1 MENFTYCIPTKIY
14 FGKGQIEKLRD
25 IVSEYGKKVLLVYGG
40 GSIKKI
46 GLYDAVKRIVN
57 DCGGSM
63 TELCGVDPNPRIESV
78 REGVRLC
85 RENDI
90 QLVLAVGGG
99 SVLDCAKVVAAGA
112 AYDGDAW
119 DLVINPKKITKVLPI
134 ATILTLAATGSEMD
148 VFAVISNM
156 ETNDKIGTAHEKLRP
171 VASIMDPR
179 FTFSVS
185 KYQTAAGTADILSHL
200 FEGYFGTEDSAYL
213 QNRCA
218 EGVIKTVLHYG
229 LKAMENP
236 EDYDARANLMWAS
249 SWAING
255 FLEAGK
261 IHGWTV
267 HPLEHQLS
275 AYYDITH
282 GVGLAILTPHWMRYI
297 LCDDTAGKFAEYG
310 RNVWGIGGDRTD
322 MEIAL
327 EAIALTE
334 KYFHG
339 LGIPKTLTEL
349 GIDETYFDEMAQKAH
364 DGLSHPYVDL
374 TKEDIIEIYRRAL

>member
-25 IVSEYGKKVLLVYGG
+25 IVNAYGKKVLLVYGG

-46 GLYDAVKRIVN
+46 GLYDAVKRIVD
-57 DCGGSM
+57 DCGGSI

-78 REGVRLC
+78 REGAGLC

-90 QLVLAVGGG
+90 ELVLAVGGG
-99 SVLDCAKVVAAGA
+99 SVLDCAKVVAAAA

-119 DLVINPKKITKVLPI
+119 DLVVSPKKITRVLPI

-185 KYQTAAGTADILSHL
+185 RYQTAAGTADILSHL

-229 LKAMENP
+229 RIALENP

-297 LCDDTAGKFAEYG
+297 LCEDTAGKFAEYG
-310 RNVWGIGGDRTD
+310 RNVWGIDGGRTD

-334 KYFHG
+334 KYFHD
-339 LGIPKTLTEL
+339 LEIPKTLTEL
-349 GIDETYFDEMAQKAH
+349 GIDETYFDAMAEKAH

-374 TKEDIIEIYRRAL
+374 TKEDIIEIYRQAL

>member
-1 MENFTYCIPTKIY
+1 MENFTYYIPTKIY

-25 IVSEYGKKVLLVYGG
+25 IVNAYGKNVLLVYGG
-40 GSIKKI
+40 GSIKSI
-46 GLYDAVKRIVN
+46 GLYDAVQRIVVE
-57 DCGGSM
+57 CGGTV
-63 TELCGVDPNPRIESV
+63 TELSGVDPNPRIESV
-78 REGVRLC
+78 RAGVQLC
-85 RENDI
+85 RDHDI
-90 QLVLAVGGG
+90 DFVLAVGGG

-119 DLVINPKKITKVLPI
+119 DLVVNPKKITRVLPI

-179 FTFSVS
+179 FTYSVS
-185 KYQTAAGTADILSHL
+185 RYQTAAGTADILSHL

-229 LKAMENP
+229 VIACEHP
-236 EDYDARANLMWAS
+236 DDYDARANLMWSS

-297 LCDDTAGKFAEYG
+297 LNENTVGKFAEYG
-310 RNVWGIGGDRTD
+310 RNVWNLDERLPEL
-322 MEIAL
+322 EIANAAI
-327 EAIALTE
+327 EATE
-334 KYFHG
+334 LYFEK

-349 GIDETYFDEMAQKAH
+349 GIDETYFEEMAAKAH
-364 DGLSHPYVDL
+364 AGLSHPYVDL
-374 TKEDIIEIYRRAL
+374 TKEDIVEIYRRAL